1 MMFEYIKSFAQ
12 WAVSTI
18 TRGAIVYIMF
28 ILLHYAASNL
38 YPCMCTPLTVMGFI
52 MSPFMVLAPHC
63 EAMRW
68 VIGFTGTQ
76 IRNMWIWIG
85 GYMVYNMDA
94 IITSHLASAKDQ
106 PAEDAPKSTL
116 ANPAPE
122 DARQPRLKRRGGQ
135 TNTAAD
141 SD

>member
-1 MMFEYIKSFAQ
+1 MFESIRPFAH
-12 WAVSTI
+12 WVVSTI
-18 TRGAIVYIMF
+18 TRGATVYIMF
-28 ILLHYAASNL
+28 ILLHYAASNI
-38 YPCMCTPLTVMGFI
+38 YPRMCTSLTVMGFI

-68 VIGFTGTQ
+68 VIVFTGTQ

-85 GYMVYNMDA
+85 GYLVYNMDA
-94 IITSHLASAKDQ
+94 IIASNIAPAKDL
-106 PAEDAPKSTL
+106 PVDDTPKPVF

-122 DARQPRLKRRGGQ
+122 DTRQPRLKRRGGQ
-135 TNTAAD
+135 SSAAAD

>member
-1 MMFEYIKSFAQ
+1 MMFESIKSFAQ
-12 WAVSTI
+12 WAVSII

-28 ILLHYAASNL
+28 ILLHYAASNI
-38 YPCMCTPLTVMGFI
+38 YPCMCTPLTVMGFV

-85 GYMVYNMDA
+85 GYLVYNMDA
-94 IITSHLASAKDQ
+94 ILTSNLASTKDLPVVDTSQ
-106 PAEDAPKSTL
+106 PVFT
-116 ANPAPE
+116 NPAPE
-122 DARQPRLKRRGGQ
+122 DTRQSRPKRRGG
-135 TNTAAD
+135 NSSAAID

>member
-1 MMFEYIKSFAQ
+1 
-12 WAVSTI
+12 
-18 TRGAIVYIMF
+18 
-28 ILLHYAASNL
+28 
-38 YPCMCTPLTVMGFI
+38 

-85 GYMVYNMDA
+85 GYLVYNMDA
-94 IITSHLASAKDQ
+94 ILTSNLALAKDI
-106 PAEDAPKSTL
+106 PATDTPKSVFAT
-116 ANPAPE
+116 PAPE
-122 DARQPRLKRRGGQ
+122 DTRQSRLKRRGGHGSV
-135 TNTAAD
+135 AAD